1 LRVPVTTVCLIV
13 SLAMQ
18 KDCNTKVEIKLVLPV
33 RPCQPLKLHLVLPAA
48 LTGDLPAAIHV

>member
-1 LRVPVTTVCLIV
+1 LIV